1 MEIHI
6 KILFGYLVIFGT
18 VSLYNC
24 SNSNDLVS
32 PPDDDPIELNANIKV
47 GNVLIVNLLN
57 IDKNLKK
64 NGKKKPFDL

>member
-1 MEIHI
+1 MA
-6 KILFGYLVIFGT
+6 LFFSIIVVTF
-18 VSLYNC
+18 
-24 SNSNDLVS
+24 NDPVS

-57 IDKNLKK
+57 MDKNLNK

>member
-24 SNSNDLVS
+24 SDSNDPVS
-32 PPDDDPIELNANIKV
+32 PPDDDPIELNAN
-47 GNVLIVNLLN
+47 N
-57 IDKNLKK
+57 
-64 NGKKKPFDL
+64 